1 MTVET
6 QELIRFLK
14 AQGHK
19 IYTSF
24 DRLLGISSYY
34 VGGLSN
40 GTPLFAVGGE
50 RTKKTRIDVIVNA
63 IHWCRKEHPAAENI
77 LVVLGS
83 SSEARDGEVLDA
95 IATLH
100 ACYSGKPKAQVLVDF
115 KSRTLKAPLFS
126 QEGEKWLPPLK
137 KRQNQA
143 LPARLRDLSRAV
155 GEPNFRWYRS
165 ISDPRWSGRVEG
177 LEVCTT
183 KPDGSSG
190 TLNVGK
196 KGSTGKESS
205 ERKTFKKIADS
216 KAGNFELPKDQ
227 IGVTKV
233 IRDIARSRRDG
244 DLAEAQPE
252 HRLEARILRGDV
264 KVIVDGGSLLDPAIP
279 ECPFQFPTY
288 WASNGKPRFLDAL
301 MRKGTTPWAVEIK
314 VATGG
319 QASYYRHGVS
329 QAVLYRE
336 FIRKAKALHPW
347 FESIG
352 LKASECRA
360 AVVFPEMRGPKRN
373 RLLADLEA
381 TAEDFGVAIVPLS
394 NV

>member
-1 MTVET
+1 MKASEI
-6 QELIRFLK
+6 EIFLSQK
-14 AQGHK
+14 GH
-19 IYTSF
+19 TFEASS
-24 DRLLGISSYY
+24 DRHLGISSHY
-34 VGGLSN
+34 VRGVLDE
-40 GTPLFAVGGE
+40 TPFFAVGGE

-83 SSEARDGEVLDA
+83 GTVARDEEVFDA
-95 IATLH
+95 IATLQ
-100 ACYSGKPKAQVLVDF
+100 ACYSGKPQAQVLVDF

-126 QEGEKWLPPLK
+126 QEGEKWLAPLK

-155 GEPNFRWYRS
+155 GEPSFRWYRS

-177 LEVCTT
+177 LEVCTA
-183 KPDGSSG
+183 KPNGASG

-216 KAGNFELPKDQ
+216 MAGDFELPKDQ
-227 IGVTKV
+227 IGVAKV
-233 IRDIARSRRDG
+233 IRDIAHSRRDG

-264 KVIVDGGSLLDPAIP
+264 KVIVDGGGLLDPAIP

-347 FESIG
+347 VDSIG

-360 AVVFPEMRGPKRN
+360 AVVFPEMRGPRRE
-373 RLLADLEA
+373 RLLADLRA
-381 TAEDFGVAIVPLS
+381 TAEDFDVAIVPLS